1 MGHPK
6 YSEEDFFGAAL
17 AIIAERGASEVTVAA
32 VSERLG
38 SPTGSFYH
46 RFASRDALLG
56 SLWLRAILQ
65 FQAGIGAALE
75 AGDGLKAAL
84 HTPAWVR
91 KHPHEARLLLLYDR
105 KDFEHGEW
113 PRELRE
119 RVADLTRRMNAA
131 SRNWARVIFG
141 NDGRDETRLAQFL
154 ISELPVAVVRQHLVS
169 GERPP
174 QLVDRIIRST
184 YGAVLADYRSA
195 KVRSQ
200 TSKAKLASRG

>member
-6 YSEEDFFGAAL
+6 YSEEDFLGAAL
-17 AIIAERGASEVTVAA
+17 AIVAERGVLEVTVAA

-56 SLWLRAILQ
+56 SLWLRAVLQ
-65 FQAGIGAALE
+65 FQAGMAAALE

-91 KHPHEARLLLLYDR
+91 KHPDEARLLLLYDR
-105 KDFEHGEW
+105 KDFLHGEW
-113 PRELRE
+113 PRDLRE
-119 RVADLTRRMNAA
+119 RVADMTQRMESA
-131 SRNWARVIFG
+131 SRRWARVIFG
-141 NDGRDETRLAQFL
+141 KDGRDEIRLAQFL
-154 ISELPVAVVRQHLVS
+154 ISELPVAVVRQHLVR

-174 QLVDRIIRST
+174 PLVDRIIRAA
-184 YGAVLADYRSA
+184 YEAVLADYRSGNS
-195 KVRSQ
+195 RSRPP
-200 TSKAKLASRG
+200 KA

>member
-6 YSEEDFFGAAL
+6 YDEEDFLAAAL
-17 AIIAERGASEVTVAA
+17 AIVAERGASEVTVAA

-56 SLWLRAILQ
+56 SLWLRTVLQ
-65 FQAGIGAALE
+65 FQAGMSAALE

-91 KHPHEARLLLLYDR
+91 KHPDEARLLLLYDR
-105 KDFEHGEW
+105 KDFLHGEW
-113 PRELRE
+113 PRDLRE
-119 RVADLTRRMNAA
+119 RVADMTQRMESA
-131 SRNWARVIFG
+131 SKRWARAIFG
-141 NDGRDETRLAQFL
+141 RDGRDEVRLAQFL
-154 ISELPVAVVRQHLVS
+154 VSELPVAVVRQHLVR

-174 QLVDRIIRST
+174 PLADRIIRAT
-184 YGAVLADYRSA
+184 YSAVLADYRSG
-195 KVRSQ
+195 KTRLR
-200 TSKAKLASRG
+200 TSKA

>member
-56 SLWLRAILQ
+56 SLWLRAVLQ

-91 KHPHEARLLLLYDR
+91 KHPDQARLLLLYDR
-105 KDFEHGEW
+105 NDFAHGEW

-119 RVADLTRRMNAA
+119 RVADMTRRMEAA
-131 SRNWARVIFG
+131 SGRWARAIFG
-141 NDGRDETRLAQFL
+141 KDGRDEVRLAQFL
-154 ISELPVAVVRQHLVS
+154 ISELPVAVVRQHLLR

-174 QLVDRIIRST
+174 PLVDRIIRAT
-184 YGAVLADYRSA
+184 YAAVLADYRA
-195 KVRSQ
+195 GNKRPP
-200 TSKAKLASRG
+200 T